1 MNTLKDFIRL
11 LVVIGGIAALFANAS
26 PRHVDTA
33 AAIGRINNVVL
44 VHGASVDGS
53 YWEPVYRQLAAKG
66 YRVTIAQEP
75 LTGFGADVAAARRVL
90 SLQDGPVVL
99 VGHSYGGAIVTAAGN
114 DPKVKALVYVAAH
127 APDAGESVADLN
139 GKFPMESLKHVGV
152 TADGYIYFQRDKW
165 HESIAADTSKE
176 YADFAAASQVLS
188 SAESF
193 GAKISEAAWR
203 SKPTFALVASDDKTV
218 SPDLQRFMYQR
229 AKARTV
235 EVKASHSV
243 LVSQPR
249 VVADLV
255 MEATQV
261 KP

>member
-1 MNTLKDFIRL
+1 MYTLKDFIRL
-11 LVVIGGIAALFANAS
+11 LVIVGGIAALFANAS
-26 PRHVDTA
+26 PRHSETTA
-33 AAIGRINNVVL
+33 ENGRINNVVL

-53 YWEPVYRQLAAKG
+53 YWEPVYRQLTAKG
-66 YRVTIAQEP
+66 YQVTIAQEP
-75 LTGFGADVAAARRVL
+75 LTGFNADVAAARRAL
-90 SLQDGPVVL
+90 SLQQGPVVL
-99 VGHSYGGAIVTAAGN
+99 VGHSYGGAIISAVGN
-114 DPKVKALVYVAAH
+114 DPNVKALVYVAAH

-139 GKFPMESLKHVGV
+139 GKFPMDSLKHVAV
-152 TADGYIYFQRDKW
+152 TADGYIHFQRDKW
-165 HESIAADTSKE
+165 HESIAADTPKE

-188 SAESF
+188 SADAF
-193 GAKISEAAWR
+193 GAKIPDAAWR
-203 SKPTFALVASDDKTV
+203 SKPTYAIVATDDKIV

-249 VVADLV
+249 AVADLI
-255 MEATQV
+255 MEATKV

>member
-1 MNTLKDFIRL
+1 MYTLKDFCRML
-11 LVVIGGIAALFANAS
+11 AVLGLIAALFANAS
-26 PRHVDTA
+26 PDHSGNSA
-33 AAIGRINNVVL
+33 GSGRINNVVL

-53 YWEPVYRQLAAKG
+53 YWEPVYRQLTAKG

-75 LTGFGADVAAARRVL
+75 LTGFAADVAAARRVL

-99 VGHSYGGAIVTAAGN
+99 VGHSYGGAIITAAGN

-127 APDAGESVADLN
+127 VPDTGESVADLN
-139 GKFPMESLKHVGV
+139 GRFPMESLKHVGV

-165 HESIAADTSKE
+165 HESIAADASKE

-188 SAESF
+188 SAEAF
-193 GAKISEAAWR
+193 GAKIPEAAWR
-203 SKPTFALVASDDKTV
+203 SKPTFAIVATDDKTV

-249 VVADLV
+249 AVADLI
-255 MEATQV
+255 MDATQV